1 MDNSK
6 ELVTPWLLDVLWVTC
21 LAGGNKWLSYSMIL
35 GETKLDLW
43 VQGVHVSELLELHF
57 SPQKLWM
64 QKEGEW
70 NV

>member
-35 GETKLDLW
+35 GETKLD
-43 VQGVHVSELLELHF
+43 VSELLELHF